1 MGIKRLS
8 VLSFLMLA
16 GCLCSKGLSTMSMAQ
31 DNIWNLT
38 RICLGMTHCQVLS
51 IMHEPYRK
59 HEFIH
64 DGKIYLTWFYVTR
77 PSALEQCRLVKMNV
91 TPVVFEE
98 GILIG
103 WGYDV
108 YDSLLKKKAQADRLN
123 DPAKNSLEKT
133 IKTLETTLLSQNLEE
148 EGCQCPVCKPRK
160 PPLTEE
166 DDRMIEEAND
176 QNFNFW

>member
-1 MGIKRLS
+1 
-8 VLSFLMLA
+8 
-16 GCLCSKGLSTMSMAQ
+16 MSMAQ

-38 RICLGMTHCQVLS
+38 RICLGMSYCEVRS

-59 HEFIH
+59 HEFMH
-64 DGKIYLTWFYVTR
+64 DGKIYCAWFYVTR
-77 PSALEQCRLVKMNV
+77 PSALEQCCLVKMNV

-108 YDSLLKKKAQADRLN
+108 YDCLLKKNKQHNRLH
-123 DPAKNSLEKT
+123 DPANQGLEES
-133 IKTLETTLLSQNLEE
+133 IKELETAFLAQNQEE
-148 EGCQCPVCKPRK
+148 EGCQCPICKPRK
-160 PPLTEE
+160 PPLSEE
-166 DDRMIEEAND
+166 DDHMIEEAND